1 MIGLFMDFDLTSF
14 LKISKKLIHSTS
26 SLDLNISFSVSTHFH
41 SLPKLLKHL
50 EMYIEY
56 ATFQY
61 DYDDEGQELVY
72 FYKLIPG

>member
-1 MIGLFMDFDLTSF
+1 MEDYLVKLKRTYVPFF
-14 LKISKKLIHSTS
+14 L
-26 SLDLNISFSVSTHFH
+26 VSTHFH

-72 FYKLIPG
+72 FYKLKPG

>member
-1 MIGLFMDFDLTSF
+1 MEEFISYVPFF
-14 LKISKKLIHSTS
+14 L
-26 SLDLNISFSVSTHFH
+26 VSTHFH

-72 FYKLIPG
+72 FYKLKPG